1 MFERFTEKAVNVVS
15 ESQNLA
21 KISGCT
27 EVMPEHLLLALVE
40 EAKGVSLKLFRMYG
54 VTPDAVKDA
63 VSEYIKGSSKV
74 YEYIPFSHSFKDIL
88 KHTLDLASKSGNT
101 NILFEHIFLAVITE
115 KNSNIQDIL
124 AKFNF
129 DVYNAKD
136 ILTKLVQKKIKRLE
150 HPEAEEDDDKN
161 SSFESVYE
169 GEALADVF
177 DRAVSK
183 LSAAGYEILGTEQIM
198 ASILE
203 SNDTELIS
211 TIHKYGLDSEI
222 FEKKLAEQKS
232 RQSEYEG
239 KKIIFT
245 PNAFL
250 VMNSALQTAKEL
262 GSSVITPEHIVLS
275 VLKTK
280 RGLAYDIIKELGING
295 EKMSEDILKPIEKQ
309 MPETLTIMKLAKE
322 EARRIGRNIVGTEM
336 FLLGIIA
343 EGTSIAFEVLNDLEI
358 TMKDARLVV
367 ENLVGYG
374 NEYFDK
380 EIVFTKRAK
389 KVLEKA
395 WISAKKSNKQKIEA
409 VDLLLAII
417 DEPESLAMKAL
428 DQLGVDAVEIRHGIQ
443 ARNNRLDN

>member
-15 ESQNLA
+15 EAQNLA
-21 KISGCT
+21 KDMGCS
-27 EVMPEHLLLALVE
+27 EVMPEHLFLALIKD
-40 EAKGVSLKLFRMYG
+40 AKGVSLKLFRMYN
-54 VTPDAVKDA
+54 VTFDAAFEEVKKS
-63 VSEYIKGSSKV
+63 VKESPKRIEN
-74 YEYIPFSHSFKDIL
+74 IPFSHSFKDIL
-88 KHTLDLASKSGNT
+88 KHTLDLAAKSGNT
-101 NILFEHIFLAVITE
+101 NILFEHIFLTVISE
-115 KNSNIQDIL
+115 KNSNIQEILNNFGFDI
-124 AKFNF
+124 
-129 DVYNAKD
+129 YNARD

-150 HPEAEEDDDKN
+150 HPEAEEDDEK

-169 GEALADVF
+169 GEALSDVF

-203 SNDTELIS
+203 SGDTELVN
-211 TIHKYGLDSEI
+211 TIHKYGLDSEV
-222 FEKKLAEQKS
+222 FEKKLAEQSS
-232 RQSEYEG
+232 RSSEYAD

-275 VLKTK
+275 ILKIK
-280 RGLAYDIIKELGING
+280 RGLAYDIIKSLGINS
-295 EKMSEDILKPIEKQ
+295 EKMSEDILRPIEKQ

-343 EGTSIAFEVLNDLEI
+343 EGTSVAFEVLNDLEI
-358 TMKDARLVV
+358 TLKDARIVV

-374 NEYFDK
+374 NEYFDR
-380 EIVFTKRAK
+380 EITFTKRAK

-395 WISAKKSNKQKIEA
+395 WLSAKKSNKQKIEA

-417 DEPESLAMKAL
+417 DVPDSLAMKAL

-443 ARNNRLDN
+443 SRSKNLSN

>member
-1 MFERFTEKAVNVVS
+1 MFERFTERAVNVVC
-15 ESQNLA
+15 EAQNLA
-21 KISGCT
+21 RDMGCE
-27 EVMPEHLLLALVE
+27 EVLPEHLLLALIK
-40 EAKGVSLKLFRMYG
+40 EAKGVSLKLFRMYN
-54 VTPDAVKDA
+54 VSYDTALESIKECVKE
-63 VSEYIKGSSKV
+63 SPKKTEN
-74 YEYIPFSHSFKDIL
+74 IPFSHSFKDIL
-88 KHTLDLASKSGNT
+88 KHTLDLAAKSGNT
-101 NILFEHIFLAVITE
+101 NILFEHIFLTVNNK
-115 KNSNIQDIL
+115 KNPNIQEIL
-124 AKFNF
+124 NKFGF
-129 DVYNAKD
+129 DVYNSKD

-161 SSFESVYE
+161 SSFEAVYE
-169 GEALADVF
+169 GEALSDVF

-203 SNDTELIS
+203 SGDTELVN
-211 TIHKYGLDSEI
+211 TIHKYGLDSEV
-222 FEKKLAEQKS
+222 FEKKLAEQSS
-232 RQSEYEG
+232 RSSEYAD

-245 PNAFL
+245 PNAFF

-275 VLKTK
+275 ILKLK
-280 RGLAYDIIKELGING
+280 RGLAYDIIKSLGINS
-295 EKMSEDILKPIEKQ
+295 EKMSEDILRPIEKQ

-322 EARRIGRNIVGTEM
+322 EARRIGRNVVGTEM
-336 FLLGIIA
+336 FLLGIIS

-358 TMKDARLVV
+358 TMKDARIVV

-380 EIVFTKRAK
+380 EITFTKRAK

-395 WISAKKSNKQKIEA
+395 WLSAKKSNKQKIEA

-417 DEPESLAMKAL
+417 DEPDSLAMKAL

-443 ARNNRLDN
+443 SRSKNLSN

>member
-1 MFERFTEKAVNVVS
+1 LFERFTEKAVNVVS
-15 ESQNLA
+15 EAQNLA
-21 KISGCT
+21 KVYGCG
-27 EVMPEHLLLALVE
+27 EVLPEHLLLALVK
-40 EAKGVSLKLFRMYG
+40 EARGVSLKLFRMYN
-54 VTPDAVKDA
+54 
-63 VSEYIKGSSKV
+63 VS
-74 YEYIPFSHSFKDIL
+74 YEAMAEETEKYFKKTLKQPENIPFSHDFKDIL
-88 KHTLDLASKSGNT
+88 KHTLDLAAKSGNS
-101 NILFEHIFLAVITE
+101 NILFEHIFLTVISD
-115 KNSNIQDIL
+115 KNQNIQDIL
-124 AKFNF
+124 QKFDF
-129 DVYNAKD
+129 DIYAAKD
-136 ILTKLVQKKIKRLE
+136 LLTKLVQRKIKRLE
-150 HPEAEEDDDKN
+150 HPEAEEDDEKGA
-161 SSFESVYE
+161 SFESVYE

-183 LSAAGYEILGTEQIM
+183 LSAKGYEILGTEQIV

-203 SNDTELIS
+203 SGDTELVN
-211 TIHKYGLDSEI
+211 TMKKYGLDADS
-222 FEKKLAEQKS
+222 FEQKLAEQSS
-232 RQSEYEG
+232 RKAEYED

-250 VMNSALQTAKEL
+250 MMNLALQTAKEL
-262 GSSVITPEHIVLS
+262 GSSVITPEHILLS

-280 RGLAYDIIKELGING
+280 RGLAYDVIKSLGINA

-322 EARRIGRNIVGTEM
+322 EARRIGRNVVGTEM

-343 EGTSIAFEVLNDLEI
+343 EGTSVAFEVLNDLEI

-380 EIVFTKRAK
+380 EILFTRRAK
-389 KVLEKA
+389 KVLERA

-417 DEPESLAMKAL
+417 DEPDSLAMKAL
-428 DQLGVDAVEIRHGIQ
+428 DQLGVDAVEIRHGCKW
-443 ARNNRLDN
+443 R